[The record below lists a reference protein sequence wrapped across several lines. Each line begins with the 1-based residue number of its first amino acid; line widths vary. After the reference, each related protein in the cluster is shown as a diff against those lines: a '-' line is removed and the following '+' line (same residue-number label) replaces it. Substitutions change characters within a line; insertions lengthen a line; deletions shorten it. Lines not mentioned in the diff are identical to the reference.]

1 MVFLDTNILLY
12 SLQDSA
18 NEKKAAIA
26 QGILRR
32 EDLVFSIQVFQ
43 EFYEPLVGELQGSY
57 SRRVNIELRMVYQI
71 YEKEKTVKVI
81 RM

>member
-1 MVFLDTNILLY
+1 MAYLDTNILLY

-43 EFYEPLVGELQGSY
+43 EFYVQATHI
-57 SRRVNIELRMVYQI
+57 RRVDPLTLEEAARP
-71 YEKEKTVKVI
+71 
-81 RM
+81 

>member
-26 QGILRR
+26 QGILRI

-43 EFYEPLVGELQGSY
+43 EFYVQATH
-57 SRRVNIELRMVYQI
+57 SRRVDPLTLEEAARP
-71 YEKEKTVKVI
+71 
-81 RM
+81 

>member
-1 MVFLDTNILLY
+1 MAYLDTNILLY
-12 SLQDSA
+12 SLQDLA

-43 EFYEPLVGELQGSY
+43 EFYVQATH
-57 SRRVNIELRMVYQI
+57 SRRVDPLTLEEAARP
-71 YEKEKTVKVI
+71 
-81 RM
+81 

>member
-1 MVFLDTNILLY
+1 MAYLDTNILLY

-43 EFYEPLVGELQGSY
+43 EFYVQATH
-57 SRRVNIELRMVYQI
+57 SRRVDPLTLEEAARL
-71 YEKEKTVKVI
+71 
-81 RM
+81 

>member
-1 MVFLDTNILLY
+1 MAYLDTNILLY
-12 SLQDSA
+12 SLQDSS

-43 EFYEPLVGELQGSY
+43 EFYVQATH
-57 SRRVNIELRMVYQI
+57 SRRVDPLTL
-71 YEKEKTVKVI
+71 KEAA
-81 RM
+81 RP

>member
-1 MVFLDTNILLY
+1 M
-12 SLQDSA
+12 
-18 NEKKAAIA
+18 
-26 QGILRR
+26 
-32 EDLVFSIQVFQ
+32 
-43 EFYEPLVGELQGSY
+43 VGELQGSY

>member
-12 SLQDSA
+12 SLQDSV

-43 EFYEPLVGELQGSY
+43 EF
-57 SRRVNIELRMVYQI
+57 
-71 YEKEKTVKVI
+71 
-81 RM
+81 